1 MMVGF
6 RYKQQLP
13 LIRLYSVYRVQALS
27 NWSVILEQVLSLLLP
42 LMPDWRFFSLI

>member
-6 RYKQQLP
+6 RDKQQLP

-27 NWSVILEQVLSLLLP
+27 NWSVILERFSLLLP